1 MSYELLIALRY
12 LRSRRRTGFISLIT
26 YISVGGVF
34 LGTAALIIALSITN
48 GFGNEVLSRIVGT
61 FAHLKIQRYH
71 AESFEPT
78 DSLTSIIE
86 SNPQVEAS
94 SPFIVNKV
102 GVSSKH
108 VQDGVLLMGID
119 IQKENRVSDI
129 VRNLKYG
136 KLNFDSVSSTAGNR
150 YPGMVMGTLLAD
162 KLRLD
167 LGDEITVMSLQAGE
181 EWYPGMAP
189 RMSRFVLTGLVEC
202 GMYEYDDNICYASI
216 PAAQRLFGMGRMVT
230 GVRVK
235 VKDVFK
241 ADVVG
246 QKIQENLGYPYYGL
260 DWKAQNRTLF
270 SWMKLEKAVIFM
282 VILLIVLVAAF
293 NVISSLTMVVL
304 EKTKEIGI
312 LISMGARRA
321 SIRRIFLI
329 EGVIIGAAGSIMG
342 GIFGLLFC
350 FLQYHYRF
358 VPIPGEVFFIN
369 FLPIQVKWI
378 DTASVLVATN
388 LLCFLATLYPAT
400 KAAKLLPVEA
410 LRVG

>member
-1 MSYELLIALRY
+1 MIALRY
-12 LRSRRRTGFISLIT
+12 LRSRSRTGFISLIT
-26 YISVGGVF
+26 YISIGGVF

-48 GFGNEVLSRIVGT
+48 GFGNEVLTRIVGT

-71 AESFEPT
+71 SEAFAPA
-78 DSLTSIIE
+78 DSLVAAIE
-86 SNPQVEAS
+86 ANPQVVAT

-102 GVSSKH
+102 GISSKQA
-108 VQDGVLLMGID
+108 QDGVLLMGID
-119 IQKENRVSDI
+119 AKKENLVSDI
-129 VRNLKYG
+129 VRNVKYG
-136 KLNFDSVSSTAGNR
+136 KLNFDTVTSNADHR

-181 EWYPGMAP
+181 EWYPGYVP

-216 PAAQRLFGMGRMVT
+216 SSAQRLFGLGNTVT
-230 GVRVK
+230 GIRVK

-241 ADVVG
+241 ADIVG
-246 QKIQENLGYPYYGL
+246 DEIQNELGYPYYGL

-293 NVISSLTMVVL
+293 NIISSLTMVVL

-312 LISMGARRA
+312 LISMGSRRT
-321 SIRRIFLI
+321 SIRKVFLY
-329 EGVIIGAAGSIMG
+329 EGMIIGAAGSILG
-342 GIFGLLFC
+342 GLFGLLFC
-350 FLQYHYRF
+350 YLQYTYRF
-358 VPIPGEVFFIN
+358 VPIPGEVFFID
-369 FLPIQVKWI
+369 FLPIQIKWM
-378 DTASVLVATN
+378 DTAAVLAATN
-388 LLCFLATLYPAT
+388 LVCFLATLYPAT

>member
-12 LRSRRRTGFISLIT
+12 LRSRSRTGFISLIT
-26 YISVGGVF
+26 YISVGGVL

-48 GFGNEVLSRIVGT
+48 GFGNEVLTRIVGT

-71 AESFEPT
+71 SEAFEPNDT
-78 DSLTSIIE
+78 LISKIE
-86 SNPQVEAS
+86 QNPQVIAT

-102 GVSSKH
+102 GVSSRQA
-108 VQDGVLLMGID
+108 QDGVLLMGID
-119 IQKENRVSDI
+119 AQKESQVSDI
-129 VRNLKYG
+129 VSNVKYG
-136 KLNFDSVSSTAGNR
+136 KLSFDSVTSNAGRR

-181 EWYPGMAP
+181 EWSPGMVP

-216 PAAQRLFGMGRMVT
+216 PAAQRLFGMGSRVT
-230 GVRVK
+230 GIRVK
-235 VKDVFK
+235 VKDVFQ
-241 ADVVG
+241 ADAIG
-246 QKIQENLGYPYYGL
+246 EEIQNSLGYPYYGL

-293 NVISSLTMVVL
+293 NIISSLTMVVL

-312 LISMGARRA
+312 LISMGARRS
-321 SIRRIFLI
+321 SIRKVFLY
-329 EGVIIGAAGSIMG
+329 EGVIIGAAGSFLG
-342 GIFGLLFC
+342 GILGLLFC
-350 FLQYHYRF
+350 FLQYHYRI
-358 VPIPGEVFFIN
+358 VPIPGEVFFID
-369 FLPIQVKWI
+369 FLPIQIKWM
-378 DTASVLVATN
+378 DTAAVLVATN
-388 LLCFLATLYPAT
+388 LVCFLATLYPAT
-400 KAAKLLPVEA
+400 KAAKLLPVES